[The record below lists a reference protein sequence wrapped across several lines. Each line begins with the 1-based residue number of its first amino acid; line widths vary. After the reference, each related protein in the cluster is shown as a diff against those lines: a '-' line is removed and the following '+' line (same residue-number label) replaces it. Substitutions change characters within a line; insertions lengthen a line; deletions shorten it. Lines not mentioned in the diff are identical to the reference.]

1 MKQTEGDTAPFSH
14 CKECEEALISIL
26 CTGDEP
32 SYLQLQLLYFN
43 IQK

>member
-1 MKQTEGDTAPFSH
+1 MKQTEGDTVPFSP